1 MLLDLPLNPTLYQ
14 QYVAV
19 NGVTYTWLGNRWSA
33 ETAVR
38 QGTAYF
44 YYEGADAAFDYDQ
57 VIDDEL
63 DGGWA
68 NGTEFQN

>member
-14 QYVAV
+14 QYVAN
-19 NGVTYTWLGNRWSA
+19 NGVTYTWLGNRWNA
-33 ETAVR
+33 EIAIR

-44 YYEGADAAFDYDQ
+44 YYEGSDAAFEYNEIVDE
-57 VIDDEL
+57 EL

>member
-1 MLLDLPLNPTLYQ
+1 MLIDLPLNPMLYQ
-14 QYVAV
+14 QYVAN
-19 NGVTYTWLGNRWSA
+19 NGVTYTWLGNRWNA
-33 ETAVR
+33 EIAVR
-38 QGTAYF
+38 QGTSYF
-44 YYEGADAAFDYDQ
+44 YYEGADAAFDYNE

>member
-1 MLLDLPLNPTLYQ
+1 
-14 QYVAV
+14 
-19 NGVTYTWLGNRWSA
+19 LGNRWNA
-33 ETAVR
+33 EIAVR

-44 YYEGADAAFDYDQ
+44 YYEGADAAFEYNE